1 MRLTDHKLQL
11 SYKRILKEFLEEQ
24 SEESLYEAQKN
35 KQISSGATNF
45 SRRVCEHS
53 FQIINRIAAYY

>member
-24 SEESLYEAQKN
+24 SEESLYEAQK
-35 KQISSGATNF
+35 K
-45 SRRVCEHS
+45 
-53 FQIINRIAAYY
+53 